1 MLTFWLNNGL
11 GAFMAID
18 DVVKVC
24 RSDDGFHGAI
34 FSVKRGRH
42 AYCGLYGR
50 KNFSCDYLKGI
61 RVRYDSGKEGTR
73 FICTHPYAEKKVEE
87 L

>member
-24 RSDDGFHGAI
+24 RSDDGFH
-34 FSVKRGRH
+34 
-42 AYCGLYGR
+42 
-50 KNFSCDYLKGI
+50 
-61 RVRYDSGKEGTR
+61 
-73 FICTHPYAEKKVEE
+73 
-87 L
+87 